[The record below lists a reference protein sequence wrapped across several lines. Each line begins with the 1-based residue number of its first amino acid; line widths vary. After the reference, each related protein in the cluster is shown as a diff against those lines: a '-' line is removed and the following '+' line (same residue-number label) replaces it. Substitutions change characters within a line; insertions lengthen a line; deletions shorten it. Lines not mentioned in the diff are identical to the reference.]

1 MKIVNGFKLK
11 IIQGKDGEEEKGV
24 IIAVG
29 EASKK
34 LNGIITLNETATKVF
49 KYIENGLTFDEIVDK
64 MLEEFEVERCVL
76 EKDINSVILEFKKT
90 GVIDE

>member
-1 MKIVNGFKLK
+1 MKISNGFKLK

-49 KYIENGLTFDEIVDK
+49 KCIESGLTIDEIVDE

-76 EKDINSVILEFKKT
+76 EKDINSVILQFKKT

>member
-64 MLEEFEVERCVL
+64 MLEEFDVERCVL
-76 EKDINSVILEFKKT
+76 EKDINSVISEFKKT

>member
-64 MLEEFEVERCVL
+64 MLEEFDVERCVL
-76 EKDINSVILEFKKT
+76 ENDINSVILEFKKT